1 MRNSLTSTLLRQKA
15 NKMDRQYTYRIL
27 KCLYEVH
34 SQLGPGLL
42 ESIYEEAAAKELT
55 AQGFHVERQVAVPVV
70 YKGERL
76 SNDLRLDLIVDDCVI
91 LELKSVTE
99 YRKLFEKQLYTYLVL
114 KNCEM
119 GYVVNFNEESL
130 QDGIHAVYNSR
141 YSKK

>member
-1 MRNSLTSTLLRQKA
+1 
-15 NKMDRQYTYRIL
+15 MDRSYTYRLL

-42 ESIYEEAAAKELT
+42 ESIYEEAVAKELT
-55 AQGFHVERQVAVPVV
+55 AQGFHVERQMPIPVF

-76 SNDLRLDLIVDDCVI
+76 QNDLRLDLIVDDRII

-141 YSKK
+141 YTNL